1 MILSKK
7 QHEVIHRNLLML
19 FCFLLPLHPRFAVL
33 AIIFVGIHWLITGQ
47 VFINFRSFFS
57 PIPILFFSFYFLHLI
72 GLMYSSNW
80 GEGMQKIETKLPLLV
95 FPLILFSFPINE
107 KKDFFF
113 ILKSYVLGSLLASLY
128 CFGNGLIKFIGTG
141 DNWITY
147 KRLGSFLGFHPTYFS
162 MYLSLA
168 LFIVLFLLA
177 KKIEQ
182 HSFKYKFGSGLIVIW
197 LLMIILLLS
206 SRMTIL
212 ATIFIFGVS
221 FLIWMFLQKKIY
233 QGIGISIFA
242 IVLLFFGMKNIPSI
256 NQRTQAA
263 IKSALNKDA
272 SKVNRAPRINL
283 WNAAFTVIKEN
294 SIIGTG
300 TGDMQDELVKIYRE
314 RKYERALKDNFNPHN
329 QYLQTTATLGIIGG
343 VLFLLYL
350 MIPFWLAYREKGYLY
365 LLFLSLILMSFLTES
380 VLQTQRGTLFF
391 GFFHT
396 LLAMRL
402 ITENGQNKDLE
413 LRKLS
418 E

>member
-19 FCFLLPLHPRFAVL
+19 FCFLLPLHPRLAVL
-33 AIIFVGIHWLITGQ
+33 AIIFMGIHWLMTGRI
-47 VFINFRSFFS
+47 FSNFRSFLS
-57 PIPILFFSFYFLHLI
+57 PIPILFFSFYLLYLI
-72 GLMYSSNW
+72 GLVYSSNW
-80 GEGMQKIETKLPLLV
+80 AEGMQRVETKLPLLV
-95 FPLILFSFPINE
+95 FPLILFSFPIKE
-107 KKDFFF
+107 KKDVIT
-113 ILKSYVLGSLLASLY
+113 ILKSYVVGCLLASFY
-128 CFGNGLIKFIGTG
+128 CLGNGLVKYIETG
-141 DNWITY
+141 ENWMTY
-147 KRLGSFLGFHPTYFS
+147 KKLGSFLGFHPTYFS

-168 LFIVLFLLA
+168 LFVVLFLVV
-177 KKIEQ
+177 KKIKH
-182 HSFKYKFGSGLIVIW
+182 HSFKYKLGSSLISLW
-197 LLMIILLLS
+197 LLMVILLLS

-212 ATIFIFGVS
+212 ATIFILGVS
-221 FLIWMFLQKKIY
+221 FLIWMFLQKKLY
-233 QGIGISIFA
+233 QGIGISLIA

-263 IKSALNKDA
+263 IKSAVNKDT

-294 SIIGTG
+294 PIIGTG
-300 TGDMQDELVKIYRE
+300 TGDMQDELVKIYQE

-350 MIPFWLAYREKGYLY
+350 MVPFWLAYQEKDYLY

-380 VLQTQRGTLFF
+380 ILQTQRGTLFF

-402 ITENGQNKDLE
+402 ITENGQDKNLE